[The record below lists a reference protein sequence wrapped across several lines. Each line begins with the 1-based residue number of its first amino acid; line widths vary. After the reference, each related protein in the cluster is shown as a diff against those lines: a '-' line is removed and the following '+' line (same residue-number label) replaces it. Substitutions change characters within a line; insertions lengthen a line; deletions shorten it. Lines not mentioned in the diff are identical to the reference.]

1 MRLRKRPCALS
12 VLLRRR
18 RLSWGDDLLTAVLHH
33 RCATSDGDGP
43 TSGRR
48 ALMTGVAGHPM
59 PHRSREAAAIERLR
73 CRDLTAKAPSS
84 EKPTP
89 DRAVSGQ
96 MMSKRAVKRGVS
108 DQQQRAL
115 RALLA
120 RFRGQASPPFPPLQ
134 SSAEPWML
142 GRVRVRL
149 LAPLSRQPMPQRV
162 LHWSS
167 SPVERPSRSLEMSGA
182 RRLLASLAEEL
193 MFPMSSR

>member
-1 MRLRKRPCALS
+1 
-12 VLLRRR
+12 
-18 RLSWGDDLLTAVLHH
+18 
-33 RCATSDGDGP
+33 
-43 TSGRR
+43 
-48 ALMTGVAGHPM
+48 MTGVAGHPM

-96 MMSKRAVKRGVS
+96 MMSKRAVKRGIS

-120 RFRGQASPPFPPLQ
+120 RFRRQASPPFPPLQ